1 MGKRESVSLDDLD
14 PFDLEGT
21 PEDIDLV
28 ERGLAI
34 LARKQVVWAS
44 VVEGWK
50 KRAGISTET
59 KTIVPPLE
67 ASVGRSTSE
76 LETPLMR
83 QTNDPVDGSVANL
96 VHLYQTDERSPYKQL
111 RFKTRETYDS
121 LIRRILKDCPDQ
133 KLADL
138 KARNVQH
145 LYDDWT
151 SGGKLSMA
159 HSLVTMLRALVN
171 FGAKILEDPEC
182 ERLSVVLHNMR
193 FTVEKPQNE
202 RLTFEQ
208 ATAIRDIAHKMGR
221 PSIALAQAFQFEC
234 ALRQKEVIGEW
245 VPPAE
250 EGPSDIIHDGKKW
263 LRGLRWEMIDSK
275 LILRHVTSRS
285 GRDIEIDLH
294 LCPMVSAELS
304 RLNGERPVSGPVIV
318 CEFSGLPWTSYEFR
332 RWWRKVAD
340 ACGIPKHVKNM
351 DSRPSNQQQRSD
363 AQAGNFDRHSEPR
376 RGVVGIDHVM
386 QGTLSKVSH

>member
-1 MGKRESVSLDDLD
+1 MGKRDSVSLDDLD
-14 PFDLEGT
+14 PFELEGT

-50 KRAGISTET
+50 KRAGIFTGAET
-59 KTIVPPLE
+59 LVPPAE
-67 ASVGRSTSE
+67 ASLGPSPPASGAP
-76 LETPLMR
+76 PLR
-83 QTNDPVDGSVANL
+83 PTGDPISGSVANL
-96 VHLYQTDERSPYKQL
+96 VQLYRTDERSPYKQL

-121 LIRRILKDCPDQ
+121 LIRRILKDCPDE

-145 LYDDWT
+145 LYDGWA

-171 FGAKILEDPEC
+171 FGATTLEDPAC

-202 RLTFEQ
+202 RLTLEQ
-208 ATAIRDIAHKMGR
+208 ATAIRGIAHKMGR

-234 ALRQKEVIGEW
+234 GLGQKEVIGEW
-245 VPPAE
+245 APPAE
-250 EGPSDIIHDGKKW
+250 DGLSDIIHDGKKW

-285 GRDIEIDLH
+285 GRNIEIDLRRA
-294 LCPMVSAELS
+294 PMVMAELDK
-304 RLNGERPVSGPVIV
+304 LNGERPASGPVIV

-340 ACGIPKHVKNM
+340 ACGVPKHVKNM
-351 DSRPSNQQQRSD
+351 DSRPSSNLQQRLD
-363 AQAGNFDRHSEPR
+363 AQAANLDQYSEPR
-376 RGVVGIDHVM
+376 RGVVGIDQEM
-386 QGTLSKVSH
+386 QGSKVSH